1 MFPLVQTASSA
12 SNTDDE
18 ERSKTVLTT
27 ELFRENAVNIL
38 DGLQRTHILNDLQID
53 GHQFK
58 EGQNILA
65 EIWVEPHIKNLIY
78 RIIVLN
84 AGQKPMS
91 MRHQVELLFLTM
103 RQKVLDEIPGLEIY
117 RETDATRRRG
127 AKKLALDRVV
137 SAYYAYST
145 RNPNVEKEN
154 IIARN
159 LLEDGVT
166 SLSQE
171 VLYEGFEDFMGYL
184 KLYVQLDDEICRL
197 YPLQDGSIPSG
208 AGWFGSE
215 NVICG
220 FFAAVSDFG
229 TSPDRNS
236 RISSA
241 IEALVDGLRRAS
253 PGEDVVGLDVFR
265 KVEGGFNPRR
275 VNVGQATRRLIMAGF
290 KEFFREEGEKSLS
303 ACWLSESD

>member
-1 MFPLVQTASSA
+1 MLPSITLSLRPSLINSVFPLVQTASSA

-171 VLYEGFEDFMGYL
+171 VLYEGFEDFM
-184 KLYVQLDDEICRL
+184 DRL
-197 YPLQDGSIPSG
+197 PQG
-208 AGWFGSE
+208 
-215 NVICG
+215 
-220 FFAAVSDFG
+220 
-229 TSPDRNS
+229 
-236 RISSA
+236 
-241 IEALVDGLRRAS
+241 
-253 PGEDVVGLDVFR
+253 
-265 KVEGGFNPRR
+265 
-275 VNVGQATRRLIMAGF
+275 
-290 KEFFREEGEKSLS
+290 
-303 ACWLSESD
+303 